1 MGTYF
6 NDVGCF
12 YESRTILFYKMRITI
27 SEQLSMKWSGD
38 CFFRNPTICFPIVRT
53 QISTQSIES
62 LKQIEEK
69 KLELDGIMQLIQESN
84 KALEKDLEKLK
95 NSEDKFNS
103 FMDLWQ
109 TSLK

>member
-1 MGTYF
+1 M
-6 NDVGCF
+6 
-12 YESRTILFYKMRITI
+12 RTR
-27 SEQLSMKWSGD
+27 
-38 CFFRNPTICFPIVRT
+38 
-53 QISTQSIES
+53 ISTQSIEA